1 MDSQAGGKFEVGDIL
16 SLTLFTK
23 SRNVKGKWKK
33 TYIFGYAEEIY
44 IKKTGQKELNFILY
58 FMLPN
63 LFL

>member
-44 IKKTGQKELNFILY
+44 KVTGQKELNFNILFY
-58 FMLPN
+58 GT
-63 LFL
+63 